1 MNKHSNLSKFF
12 KKFSF
17 LISNLY
23 IKNKKKLN
31 FNEKKFF
38 ISRFISAKRVF
49 AACIV
54 LVILCFSYLS
64 IPIFYNKSKIENEIK
79 NQLLKDYNIN
89 FKSSN
94 NIKYGIFPRPN
105 YKFKNI
111 QIFNNK
117 NKKFANVE
125 ILRIN
130 LKITN
135 FFFKKK
141 LNIKE
146 VLFKNAKFNMNE
158 KNFDFFFNL
167 LESDFSKSNI
177 KISDSYIFFK
187 NDQDEVLLIN
197 KIKQMNYY
205 YDKKK
210 IQNILT
216 VKNEIF
222 NIPYYLEFYND
233 KDKKKIFS
241 KININILKSSFESE
255 YDYRKNIKK
264 GLINIKNDK
273 NKSQID
279 FTLTKERLIFELS
292 DKMNE
297 ENFKYDGEINLKPF
311 YLDFSGKLKKIS
323 LNHFINSNSVLLQLL
338 KTETLNNQNLNITS
352 TIKSKKII
360 PYQKLI
366 NFLLNV
372 RIKEGL
378 IDIDDSNFS
387 WSNFAD
393 FEISESLIYLNN
405 NNLALD
411 GKMKIKLKN
420 YDEIYKFFQ
429 TPRNHRKEIKDLEF
443 FFNYNFDQEIINISE
458 LKIDNQ
464 SNEKVGEI
472 LKNLVTQENVL
483 QNRIYLKNLINKAIK
498 AYSG

>member
-17 LISNLY
+17 LISSLY
-23 IKNKKKLN
+23 IKNTKKLN
-31 FNEKKFF
+31 FNEKKTV
-38 ISRFISAKRVF
+38 ISQFVSAKRVF
-49 AACIV
+49 VAFIIF
-54 LVILCFSYLS
+54 VILGFSYLS
-64 IPIFYNKSKIENEIK
+64 VPVFYDESKIENEIK
-79 NQLLKDYNIN
+79 SQLLKSYNIN
-89 FKSSN
+89 FKLSK

-105 YKFKNI
+105 YKFKDV
-111 QIFNNK
+111 QIFNDQNRE
-117 NKKFANVE
+117 FADVE
-125 ILRIN
+125 TLKIN
-130 LKITN
+130 LKMSN
-135 FFFKKK
+135 FFSVKK
-141 LNIKE
+141 LKIKE
-146 VLFKNAKFNMNE
+146 VFFKNAKFEMNK

-177 KISDSYIFFK
+177 KILDSYIFFK

-210 IQNILT
+210 IQNILI

-255 YDYRKNIKK
+255 YDYRENLKK

-273 NKSQID
+273 NKSQIN
-279 FTLTKERLIFELS
+279 FTLSEEKLIFDLS
-292 DKMNE
+292 DKMSDR
-297 ENFKYDGEINLKPF
+297 NFKYNGEINLKPF
-311 YLDFSGKLKKIS
+311 YFDFSGKLKKIS
-323 LNHFINSNSVLLQLL
+323 LDHFISSNSILLQFL

-352 TIKSKKII
+352 TIKAKKIL

-378 IDIDDSNFS
+378 IDIDESNFS

-393 FEISESLIYLNN
+393 FEISESLIFLND

-411 GKMKIKLKN
+411 GKMRIKVRD

-429 TPRNHRKEIKDLEF
+429 TPRNHRKEINDLEF
-443 FFNYNFDQEIINISE
+443 LFNYNFDQEIISISD

-464 SNEKVGEI
+464 SNKKVGEI
-472 LKNLVTQENVL
+472 LKNLVTQENAL
-483 QNRIYLKNLINKAIK
+483 QNRIYLKNLINSAIK
-498 AYSG
+498 AYAG